1 MKLFATGD
9 CNYHKNKINQTRE
22 ASCVNAT
29 LLAIM
34 SLAYRNQLLAG
45 LVVSWKAAITAK
57 SAPNVII
64 RVDIPAGKGGF
75 DPAVSNLHTKSRKT
89 LLFQLSLN
97 PLDLTSQKSKASIGK
112 SVARRPPSRPRF
124 REEPPS
130 TNGTRPN
137 RESPPSSHRTFR
149 NVHETA
155 AENLHRVSR
164 LCHRVHEEA
173 VRRTFGD
180 YFPINERQSGDGVEI
195 HEIESEESK
204 SLTKS
209 TSSEDLAQKDN
220 SSKSI
225 EDLEDLE
232 QLQNWRRTSKIRRS
246 LQFPKQTTKGSNRP
260 NDLPE
265 NSGSVRRIREDLE
278 TGRRLSTAL
287 RGNNVDLEALDQILQ
302 SISGSSTTSDD
313 KSEEPEKEKKQK
325 RNSFVTV
332 ESLQEVKGRLRRT
345 SSPTIDIYKREKEG
359 EIDDGIVTEDNM
371 PSSENTRSRVRSYV
385 YGMETMLNKKPIVG
399 TGSLESKSK
408 QSNGISTNRSDD
420 WYNRRKSYGFEQ
432 VSGQQESNISS
443 SRSKTKVESSTDSGI
458 CRSTETLKK
467 NGESESDNKNS
478 ETVYGNVKK
487 FSSIFEQKESNPFAS
502 NKAREELTQLWN
514 RRSSLETWKT
524 PKEGTTITIP
534 IVSENTTVFQREGDS
549 DIKRHSIAVDESKY
563 VTRNTESNKF
573 RRTSLAVNDN
583 SDLND
588 NLEEDVASQRKPKKV
603 EFCKTEVHFTAESGK
618 VNIVETDEK
627 PPPTNNFRR
636 RRRNIGPI
644 PPISDDYNKN
654 GLPVLHFGDS
664 SYEKT
669 LLGMK
674 NLENGGD
681 SGDENSL
688 PFESSTPMVSCSKVT
703 VNTSHHLPHEFEEE
717 KREVLESDVPRG
729 ILKNKPVKPRPYH
742 LGEEELLQEA
752 NQENCAWGVKLK
764 PVAQKDDTPIWR
776 STVTVRNTFYDNQSH
791 PPENGSS
798 HSHQAEYQK
807 MGNSIKLA
815 QKHEAGNFEGIRIV
829 SPSLDARRSSWSV
842 ADRVKHVEDL
852 QWTENKGYSTKV
864 NFGNGEATVIENGH
878 VDESGRHPTWPRDD
892 NEKG

>member
-1 MKLFATGD
+1 M
-9 CNYHKNKINQTRE
+9 
-22 ASCVNAT
+22 
-29 LLAIM
+29 
-34 SLAYRNQLLAG
+34 
-45 LVVSWKAAITAK
+45 
-57 SAPNVII
+57 
-64 RVDIPAGKGGF
+64 
-75 DPAVSNLHTKSRKT
+75 
-89 LLFQLSLN
+89 
-97 PLDLTSQKSKASIGK
+97 
-112 SVARRPPSRPRF
+112 ARRPPSRPRF
-124 REEPPS
+124 REEQPS
-130 TNGTRPN
+130 TNNFREPN
-137 RESPPSSHRTFR
+137 RYYFR

-155 AENLHRVSR
+155 AENLQRVSR

-180 YFPINERQSGDGVEI
+180 YFPNINERQSGDGVEI

-209 TSSEDLAQKDN
+209 TSSEDLIQKDS

-246 LQFPKQTTKGSNRP
+246 LQFPNNKQTPKGSSRP

-302 SISGSSTTSDD
+302 SISSSSTISDD
-313 KSEEPEKEKKQK
+313 KSEEPEKKQK

-345 SSPTIDIYKREKEG
+345 SSPTVDIYKTENEG

-371 PSSENTRSRVRSYV
+371 PSSENTRSRVRAYV
-385 YGMETMLNKKPIVG
+385 YGMEAMLNKKPIVG

-408 QSNGISTNRSDD
+408 QSNGSSTNRNDD

-432 VSGQQESNISS
+432 VSNQQDSTISS

-467 NGESESDNKNS
+467 NGDSESDNKIS
-478 ETVYGNVKK
+478 DSVYGNVKK
-487 FSSIFEQKESNPFAS
+487 FSSLFEQKDSSSFAS
-502 NKAREELTQLWN
+502 NKAREELNHLWN
-514 RRSSLETWKT
+514 RRSSLDTWKT
-524 PKEGTTITIP
+524 PKEGTAITIP
-534 IVSENTTVFQREGDS
+534 IISENSSVFHNDNE
-549 DIKRHSIAVDESKY
+549 IKRHSIAVDESKY
-563 VTRNTESNKF
+563 VTKNSENKF

-583 SDLND
+583 SDFND
-588 NLEEDVASQRKPKKV
+588 LEEDISSQRKPKKV

-618 VNIVETDEK
+618 INIVETDEK

-644 PPISDDYNKN
+644 TPIPDDYNKN

-674 NLENGGD
+674 NMENGD

-688 PFESSTPMVSCSKVT
+688 PYDNTPLLSCSKVT
-703 VNTSHHLPHEFEEE
+703 VNTSQHLIPDMDEDRKEQQ
-717 KREVLESDVPRG
+717 ESDAPRG
-729 ILKNKPVKPRPYH
+729 ILKNKPTKPRPYH
-742 LGEEELLQEA
+742 LGEDDLLQET
-752 NQENCAWGVKLK
+752 NKDNGAWSVKLK
-764 PVAQKDDTPIWR
+764 PLPKDDTPIWR
-776 STVTVRNTFYDNQSH
+776 STVTVRNTFYDQNH
-791 PPENGSS
+791 HENSE
-798 HSHQAEYQK
+798 HQKQE
-807 MGNSIKLA
+807 G
-815 QKHEAGNFEGIRIV
+815 GNFEGIRIV

-852 QWTENKGYSTKV
+852 QWTENKGYSTKI
-864 NFGNGEATVIENGH
+864 NFGNGEATVVENGH
-878 VDESGRHPTWPRDD
+878 ADESGRHPTWPR
-892 NEKG
+892 NEENGKGQYCMKVGCSY

>member
-1 MKLFATGD
+1 MD
-9 CNYHKNKINQTRE
+9 
-22 ASCVNAT
+22 
-29 LLAIM
+29 
-34 SLAYRNQLLAG
+34 
-45 LVVSWKAAITAK
+45 
-57 SAPNVII
+57 
-64 RVDIPAGKGGF
+64 
-75 DPAVSNLHTKSRKT
+75 
-89 LLFQLSLN
+89 LS
-97 PLDLTSQKSKASIGK
+97 SQKSKASIGK

-124 REEPPS
+124 RDESS
-130 TNGTRPN
+130 TNGN
-137 RESPPSSHRTFR
+137 HHFREPPPTNHHPFR

-173 VRRTFGD
+173 VRRTFGE
-180 YFPINERQSGDGVEI
+180 YFPINERQNGDGVEI

-209 TSSEDLAQKDN
+209 TSSEDLPQKD
-220 SSKSI
+220 SSTKSI

-246 LQFPKQTTKGSNRP
+246 LQFPKQTTKSSSRP
-260 NDLPE
+260 SDLPE

-302 SISGSSTTSDD
+302 SISSSSTASNDT
-313 KSEEPEKEKKQK
+313 SEEPEKERKQK

-345 SSPTIDIYKREKEG
+345 SSPSLDIYENEKEG
-359 EIDDGIVTEDNM
+359 EIDDGIVTEENM
-371 PSSENTRSRVRSYV
+371 PSSENTKSRVRSYV
-385 YGMETMLNKKPIVG
+385 YGMEAMLNKKPIVG

-408 QSNGISTNRSDD
+408 QSNGNSTNRNDD

-432 VSGQQESNISS
+432 VSNQQESSISS

-467 NGESESDNKNS
+467 NGESETDIKNS
-478 ETVYGNVKK
+478 DSVYGNVKK
-487 FSSIFEQKESNPFAS
+487 FSSLFEQKDNNPVSN
-502 NKAREELTQLWN
+502 NKAREELAHLWN
-514 RRSSLETWKT
+514 RRSSLETWKA
-524 PKEGTTITIP
+524 PKEATTITIP
-534 IVSENTTVFQREGDS
+534 IVSEDSSVFQRENDNE
-549 DIKRHSIAVDESKY
+549 IKRHSIAVDESKY
-563 VTRNTESNKF
+563 VTTHAENKF
-573 RRTSLAVNDN
+573 RRTSLAANDN
-583 SDLND
+583 TEFND
-588 NLEEDVASQRKPKKV
+588 CLEEDVTSQRKPKKV

-669 LLGMK
+669 LLGIK
-674 NLENGGD
+674 NLENGD

-688 PFESSTPMVSCSKVT
+688 LYESNAPPVSCSKVT
-703 VNTSHHLPHEFEEE
+703 VNTSQRFVNE
-717 KREVLESDVPRG
+717 LEDDRKEAPENDAPKG
-729 ILKNKPVKPRPYH
+729 ILKNKPIKPRPYH
-742 LGEEELLQEA
+742 LGEEDLLKES
-752 NQENCAWGVKLK
+752 NQDNCAWGVKLK
-764 PVAQKDDTPIWR
+764 PVPKDDTLIWR
-776 STVTVRNTFYDNQSH
+776 STVTVRNTFYDQNHH
-791 PPENGSS
+791 PSDNE
-798 HSHQAEYQK
+798 HQKTITQK
-807 MGNSIKLA
+807 QEGNK
-815 QKHEAGNFEGIRIV
+815 FDGIRIV

-864 NFGNGEATVIENGH
+864 NFGNGKATVVENGN
-878 VDESGRHPTWPRDD
+878 VDESGRHPTWPRNDD
-892 NEKG
+892 NSKGW

>member
-1 MKLFATGD
+1 M
-9 CNYHKNKINQTRE
+9 
-22 ASCVNAT
+22 
-29 LLAIM
+29 
-34 SLAYRNQLLAG
+34 
-45 LVVSWKAAITAK
+45 
-57 SAPNVII
+57 
-64 RVDIPAGKGGF
+64 
-75 DPAVSNLHTKSRKT
+75 
-89 LLFQLSLN
+89 
-97 PLDLTSQKSKASIGK
+97 
-112 SVARRPPSRPRF
+112 
-124 REEPPS
+124 
-130 TNGTRPN
+130 
-137 RESPPSSHRTFR
+137 
-149 NVHETA
+149 
-155 AENLHRVSR
+155 
-164 LCHRVHEEA
+164 
-173 VRRTFGD
+173 RRTFGD

-209 TSSEDLAQKDN
+209 TSSEDLAQKDS

-232 QLQNWRRTSKIRRS
+232 QLQNWRRTSKLRRS
-246 LQFPKQTTKGSNRP
+246 LQFPKQTTKGSSRP

-287 RGNNVDLEALDQILQ
+287 RGNSVDLEALDQILQ
-302 SISGSSTTSDD
+302 SISNSSTTSEDR
-313 KSEEPEKEKKQK
+313 SEEPDREKKQK

-345 SSPTIDIYKREKEG
+345 SSPTIDIYESKNDKEG

-385 YGMETMLNKKPIVG
+385 YGMEAMLNKKPIVG

-408 QSNGISTNRSDD
+408 QSNGNSTNRNDD

-432 VSGQQESNISS
+432 VSNQQESTISS

-467 NGESESDNKNS
+467 NGESESDNKNGDS
-478 ETVYGNVKK
+478 VYGNVKK
-487 FSSIFEQKESNPFAS
+487 YSSIFEQKDSNPLAQS
-502 NKAREELTQLWN
+502 WN

-524 PKEGTTITIP
+524 PKEATTITIP
-534 IVSENTTVFQREGDS
+534 IVSETTQGFQRETDS
-549 DIKRHSIAVDESKY
+549 EIKRHSIAVDESKY
-563 VTRNTESNKF
+563 VTRNIENKF
-573 RRTSLAVNDN
+573 RRTSLVVNDEF
-583 SDLND
+583 ND
-588 NLEEDVASQRKPKKV
+588 GLEEDFASQRKPKKV

-644 PPISDDYNKN
+644 PPIPDDYNKN

-669 LLGMK
+669 LLGLK
-674 NLENGGD
+674 NTENGD
-681 SGDENSL
+681 SGDEGSSL
-688 PFESSTPMVSCSKVT
+688 CEPNNVPLVSCSKVT
-703 VNTSHHLPHEFEEE
+703 VNTNQCIPQEIDEE
-717 KREVLESDVPRG
+717 KREIPESDVPRG
-729 ILKNKPVKPRPYH
+729 ILKNKPIKPRPYH
-742 LGEEELLQEA
+742 LGEEDLLQET
-752 NQENCAWGVKLK
+752 NQDNAAWGVKLK
-764 PVAQKDDTPIWR
+764 PVVPKDDTPIWR
-776 STVTVRNTFYDNQSH
+776 STVTVRNTFYDQNHSLDGVEQSS
-791 PPENGSS
+791 E
-798 HSHQAEYQK
+798 HQ
-807 MGNSIKLA
+807 KLA
-815 QKHEAGNFEGIRIV
+815 NTVKSVQKQDAGHFDGIRIV
-829 SPSLDARRSSWSV
+829 SPSLDTRRSSWSV

-878 VDESGRHPTWPRDD
+878 VAENGRHPTWPRND
-892 NEKG
+892 ESGKG

>member
-1 MKLFATGD
+1 M
-9 CNYHKNKINQTRE
+9 
-22 ASCVNAT
+22 
-29 LLAIM
+29 
-34 SLAYRNQLLAG
+34 
-45 LVVSWKAAITAK
+45 
-57 SAPNVII
+57 
-64 RVDIPAGKGGF
+64 
-75 DPAVSNLHTKSRKT
+75 
-89 LLFQLSLN
+89 
-97 PLDLTSQKSKASIGK
+97 
-112 SVARRPPSRPRF
+112 
-124 REEPPS
+124 
-130 TNGTRPN
+130 
-137 RESPPSSHRTFR
+137 
-149 NVHETA
+149 HETA

-209 TSSEDLAQKDN
+209 TSSEDLAQKDS

-246 LQFPKQTTKGSNRP
+246 LQFPKQSTKGSSRP
-260 NDLPE
+260 SDLPE

-313 KSEEPEKEKKQK
+313 KSEEPEKDRKQK

-345 SSPTIDIYKREKEG
+345 SSPTVGIYKKENDG
-359 EIDDGIVTEDNM
+359 EIDDGIETEDNM
-371 PSSENTRSRVRSYV
+371 PSSENSKSRVRSYV
-385 YGMETMLNKKPIVG
+385 YGMEAMLNKKPIVG

-408 QSNGISTNRSDD
+408 QSNCNSTNRNDD

-432 VSGQQESNISS
+432 VSNQQESTISS

-467 NGESESDNKNS
+467 NGESESDNKIS
-478 ETVYGNVKK
+478 DSVYGNVKK
-487 FSSIFEQKESNPFAS
+487 FSSLFEQKDNNPFS
-502 NKAREELTQLWN
+502 NNKAREELNHLWN

-524 PKEGTTITIP
+524 PKESTTITIP
-534 IVSENTTVFQREGDS
+534 IVSENSSVFQRENDS

-563 VTRNTESNKF
+563 VTKNAENKF

-583 SDLND
+583 SEFND
-588 NLEEDVASQRKPKKV
+588 YLEEDVSSQRKPKKV

-674 NLENGGD
+674 NPENGE
-681 SGDENSL
+681 SGDEGSL
-688 PFESSTPMVSCSKVT
+688 PYESNTPLVSCSKVT
-703 VNTSHHLPHEFEEE
+703 VNTNQHFVNEVEEE
-717 KREVLESDVPRG
+717 KRELPENDAPRG
-729 ILKNKPVKPRPYH
+729 ILKNKPIKPRPYH
-742 LGEEELLQEA
+742 LGEEDLLQETPTQD
-752 NQENCAWGVKLK
+752 NSTWGVKLK
-764 PVAQKDDTPIWR
+764 PVLKDDTPIWR
-776 STVTVRNTFYDNQSH
+776 STVTVRNTFYDQNQKTT
-791 PPENGSS
+791 NTT
-798 HSHQAEYQK
+798 QK
-807 MGNSIKLA
+807 QEG
-815 QKHEAGNFEGIRIV
+815 GNFEGIRIV
-829 SPSLDARRSSWSV
+829 SPTLDARRSSWSV
-842 ADRVKHVEDL
+842 ADRVKHAEDL

-864 NFGNGEATVIENGH
+864 NFGNGGATVVENGH
-878 VDESGRHPTWPRDD
+878 ADENGRHTTWPR
-892 NEKG
+892 NEESTKGR

>member
-1 MKLFATGD
+1 M
-9 CNYHKNKINQTRE
+9 
-22 ASCVNAT
+22 
-29 LLAIM
+29 
-34 SLAYRNQLLAG
+34 
-45 LVVSWKAAITAK
+45 
-57 SAPNVII
+57 
-64 RVDIPAGKGGF
+64 
-75 DPAVSNLHTKSRKT
+75 
-89 LLFQLSLN
+89 FQLALN
-97 PLDLTSQKSKASIGK
+97 PLDLSSQKSKASIGK

-124 REEPPS
+124 RDETS
-130 TNGTRPN
+130 TNGN
-137 RESPPSSHRTFR
+137 HNFREPPLSNHYSFR

-164 LCHRVHEEA
+164 LCHKVHEEA

-180 YFPINERQSGDGVEI
+180 YIPINERQSGDGIEI

-209 TSSEDLAQKDN
+209 TSSEDLTQKD
-220 SSKSI
+220 SSCKSI
-225 EDLEDLE
+225 EDLQDLE

-246 LQFPKQTTKGSNRP
+246 LQFPKQATKGSSRP

-302 SISGSSTTSDD
+302 SISGSSTTSEDR
-313 KSEEPEKEKKQK
+313 SEEPEKEKKQK

-345 SSPTIDIYKREKEG
+345 SSPTADIYKNNKEG
-359 EIDDGIVTEDNM
+359 ETDDGIVTEENM

-385 YGMETMLNKKPIVG
+385 YGMEAMLNKKPIVG

-408 QSNGISTNRSDD
+408 QSNGNSTNRNDD

-432 VSGQQESNISS
+432 VSNQQESTITST
-443 SRSKTKVESSTDSGI
+443 RSKNKVESSTDSGI

-467 NGESESDNKNS
+467 NGDSESDTKYS
-478 ETVYGNVKK
+478 DSVYGNVKK
-487 FSSIFEQKESNPFAS
+487 FSSLFEQKDNNLFSSN
-502 NKAREELTQLWN
+502 NKAREESNHHPWN
-514 RRSSLETWKT
+514 RQSSLETWNT
-524 PKEGTTITIP
+524 PKEATTITIP
-534 IVSENTTVFQREGDS
+534 IISENSSVFQRENNNE
-549 DIKRHSIAVDESKY
+549 IKRHSIAVDESKY
-563 VTRNTESNKF
+563 VTKNAENKF

-583 SDLND
+583 SDYND
-588 NLEEDVASQRKPKKV
+588 CLEEDICFQRKPKKV

-674 NLENGGD
+674 NLENGD
-681 SGDENSL
+681 SGDENNLSY
-688 PFESSTPMVSCSKVT
+688 ESNTPLAACSKVT
-703 VNTSHHLPHEFEEE
+703 VNTNHHLLQELEEG
-717 KREVLESDVPRG
+717 KRELPENDTPRG
-729 ILKNKPVKPRPYH
+729 ILKNKPIKPRPYH
-742 LGEEELLQEA
+742 LGEEDLLQES
-752 NQENCAWGVKLK
+752 NQDSCAWGVKLK
-764 PVAQKDDTPIWR
+764 SVPKDDTPIWR
-776 STVTVRNTFYDNQSH
+776 STVTVRNTFYDQNHQSNENNNH
-791 PPENGSS
+791 PTE
-798 HSHQAEYQK
+798 HSKITNAVKSTQK
-807 MGNSIKLA
+807 RDGG
-815 QKHEAGNFEGIRIV
+815 HFEGIRIV

-842 ADRVKHVEDL
+842 ADKVKHAEEL

-864 NFGNGEATVIENGH
+864 NFGNGEATVVENGH
-878 VDESGRHPTWPRDD
+878 AGESGRHPTWPR
-892 NEKG
+892 NEENGKGL